1 MSSFNYPS
9 QPMPERHGFY
19 TFDQMQQYARDFYKL
34 NPPLVPDGRVP
45 LGCDRVIIERK
56 DMVAFA
62 VSRDVLMKALEHYE
76 TGMLRVGFGEAI
88 AVKVHRLGL
97 PSLIVSLTHEK
108 LLEIGAPP
116 FSWKLPEANKPA
128 RVWPKVLEDMT
139 DAQLADLCATLRQPF
154 DLARAKAGHPL
165 VTRDGRKARFVAHV
179 PEVADRT
186 RVLAVVDDAQ
196 AVAGFY
202 EGGNIYAD
210 GREHSM
216 DLFMAPAPRVV
227 NVNIGYAT
235 GGPVVPGRTVWVNTF
250 KNPTPGGVVSMAFA
264 SKEAADCHAYG
275 ARSPFSSVAV
285 EKQQ

>member
-1 MSSFNYPS
+1 MSSFNYPQ
-9 QPMPERHGFY
+9 QPAPTPYGMHSFE
-19 TFDQMQQYARDFYKL
+19 QLKQYAREFYAI
-34 NPPLVPDGRVP
+34 NREMMVDGRVP
-45 LGCDRVIIERK
+45 LGCDRVIVERK
-56 DMVAFA
+56 DMTPFA
-62 VSRDVLMKALEHYE
+62 VSRDVLVKALEHYE

-88 AVKVHRLGL
+88 AIKVQRLDL
-97 PSLIVSLTHEK
+97 PSLVVSLTHEK

-179 PEVADRT
+179 PEVDART
-186 RVLAVVDDAQ
+186 RVLAVIDDAQ

-202 EGGNIYAD
+202 EGGNIYSD
-210 GREHSM
+210 GRDHGM

-227 NVNIGYAT
+227 NVNIG
-235 GGPVVPGRTVWVNTF
+235 GPVAPKRTVWVNTF
-250 KNPTPGGVVSMAFA
+250 KSPTPGGVVSMAFA
-264 SKEAADCHAYG
+264 TKDAADSHGYN

-285 EKQQ
+285 ETQQ